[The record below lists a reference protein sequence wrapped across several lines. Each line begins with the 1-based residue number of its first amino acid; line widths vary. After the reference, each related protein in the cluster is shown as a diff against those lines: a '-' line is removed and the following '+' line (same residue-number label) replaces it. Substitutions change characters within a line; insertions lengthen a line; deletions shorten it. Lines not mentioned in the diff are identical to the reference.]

1 MKLNF
6 EISSIFFDIFFWG
19 SLKLSQTFQRFYT
32 AGEWLFVE
40 VDRSQDVEE
49 NSEEF
54 EVSLYPL
61 NLGSTYNILD
71 QQYRTFATVN
81 LHLGTE
87 LTECPD
93 CSGHGVVSVDYSE
106 GGHYTVNVLV
116 SEDEVISVHED
127 SIQRRPLPPT
137 FDHGVILVLL
147 RKLHNNSRQ
156 DDGGPESQGV
166 FTIKTCLDVYSV
178 SFIYF

>member
-1 MKLNF
+1 M
-6 EISSIFFDIFFWG
+6 
-19 SLKLSQTFQRFYT
+19 
-32 AGEWLFVE
+32 
-40 VDRSQDVEE
+40 
-49 NSEEF
+49 
-54 EVSLYPL
+54 
-61 NLGSTYNILD
+61 
-71 QQYRTFATVN
+71 
-81 LHLGTE
+81 
-87 LTECPD
+87 
-93 CSGHGVVSVDYSE
+93 
-106 GGHYTVNVLV
+106 LV
-116 SEDEVISVHED
+116 SEDEVISEVISVHED

>member
-1 MKLNF
+1 MKFNF
-6 EISSIFFDIFFWG
+6 EMSSIFFDIFFLG

-87 LTECPD
+87 LTD
-93 CSGHGVVSVDYSE
+93 
-106 GGHYTVNVLV
+106 
-116 SEDEVISVHED
+116 
-127 SIQRRPLPPT
+127 
-137 FDHGVILVLL
+137 
-147 RKLHNNSRQ
+147 
-156 DDGGPESQGV
+156 
-166 FTIKTCLDVYSV
+166 
-178 SFIYF
+178 